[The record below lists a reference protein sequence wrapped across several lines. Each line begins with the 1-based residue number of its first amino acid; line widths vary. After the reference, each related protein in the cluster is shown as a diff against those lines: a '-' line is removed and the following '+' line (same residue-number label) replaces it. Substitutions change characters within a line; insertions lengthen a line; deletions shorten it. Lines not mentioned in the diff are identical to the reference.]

1 MSRIQYVI
9 DDKNIVTGVIVPID
23 LWRKI
28 RAQNKKVR
36 MMKSKRKKR
45 EAEIGRTDS
54 TDSTDLDFF
63 KGIDKI

>member
-1 MSRIQYVI
+1 MSQIQYVI

-36 MMKSKRKKR
+36 MMKNRR
-45 EAEIGRTDS
+45 EKGEKEIDGKQTDEM
-54 TDSTDLDFF
+54 DFF
-63 KGIDKI
+63 RGIDKI